1 MTGQT
6 KKIEFKNCPKSCGY
20 KRQALPAIHNDEDE
34 DPIPEIEED
43 ANVYIRRMMIE
54 EEEDRLFYASIRA
67 SETPFPKVL
76 SRKKLLK
83 KKWNNRVLIPDQYKE
98 FSSVFSKSSFD
109 ELPEKRKWD
118 HAIELKDDFKEKF
131 TKVYPLNPH
140 EQKQLDEFIEENL
153 ATGRI
158 RPSKSPMAS
167 PVFFIKKKDGSL
179 RLIQDYRALNE
190 MTIKNRYPL
199 PLISELLDKLKK
211 SQILHGT

>member
-1 MTGQT
+1 MQAFERQKLLLKGF
-6 KKIEFKNCPKSCGY
+6 IE
-20 KRQALPAIHNDEDE
+20 
-34 DPIPEIEED
+34 
-43 ANVYIRRMMIE
+43 
-54 EEEDRLFYASIRA
+54 
-67 SETPFPKVL
+67 
-76 SRKKLLK
+76 KKLLR
-83 KKWNNRVLIPDQYKE
+83 KKWNNRVLFLTNIKNSLP
-98 FSSVFSKSSFD
+98 SFPNPRSMNS
-109 ELPEKRKWD
+109 PEKRKWD

-211 SQILHGT
+211 ARYFTALDVRWGYNNI

>member
-1 MTGQT
+1 MQAF
-6 KKIEFKNCPKSCGY
+6 E
-20 KRQALPAIHNDEDE
+20 RQ
-34 DPIPEIEED
+34 
-43 ANVYIRRMMIE
+43 
-54 EEEDRLFYASIRA
+54 
-67 SETPFPKVL
+67 
-76 SRKKLLK
+76 KLLPK
-83 KKWNNRVLIPDQYKE
+83 GFYREKTPKEEMEQSGLIPDQYKE

-179 RLIQDYRALNE
+179 RLIQDYRA
-190 MTIKNRYPL
+190 P
-199 PLISELLDKLKK
+199 
-211 SQILHGT
+211 

>member
-1 MTGQT
+1 MPFSVADIGSTSMILGHNWLKRHNPSIDWTT

-43 ANVYIRRMMIE
+43 ANVYIRRVMIE
-54 EEEDRLFYASIRA
+54 EEEDRLFASIRA
-67 SETPFPKVL
+67 SETPSQSFYREKTPKEEMEQ
-76 SRKKLLK
+76 SG
-83 KKWNNRVLIPDQYKE
+83 LIPDQYKE

-153 ATGRI
+153 ATRKN
-158 RPSKSPMAS
+158 PSFK
-167 PVFFIKKKDGSL
+167 VTYGITCF
-179 RLIQDYRALNE
+179 
-190 MTIKNRYPL
+190 
-199 PLISELLDKLKK
+199 
-211 SQILHGT
+211 LHQKERWFPFN